1 MKNSSAQKR
10 SYLRMFGKN
19 ATLQYR
25 LPLLGGCLE
34 ALMSLDTLGRFN
46 TTLTYR
52 YISAS
57 TPDIRG
63 EALHTP

>member
-1 MKNSSAQKR
+1 MKNSSVQKH

-19 ATLQYR
+19 DTLQYR
-25 LPLLGGCLE
+25 LPHLGGCLA

-57 TPDIRG
+57 TPDIQD
-63 EALHTP
+63 EALPTP